1 MEKWDPNW
9 TTEKV
14 GSYASDDNYWAGA
27 KKACDDIGMSLP
39 DKSKLESIYKAGQ
52 KDSSLGLP
60 TSGWFMSSS
69 ESRAHMAYVVHI
81 VHFGDGNLNY
91 GDKRSSDMKVLCVGD

>member
-27 KKACDDIGMSLP
+27 KKACDDIGMSLS
-39 DKSKLESIYKAGQ
+39 DTSKLK
-52 KDSSLGLP
+52 SLAKK
-60 TSGWFMSSS
+60 TTA
-69 ESRAHMAYVVHI
+69 E
-81 VHFGDGNLNY
+81 
-91 GDKRSSDMKVLCVGD
+91 KEQLCLWQHERQLQVQQLQ